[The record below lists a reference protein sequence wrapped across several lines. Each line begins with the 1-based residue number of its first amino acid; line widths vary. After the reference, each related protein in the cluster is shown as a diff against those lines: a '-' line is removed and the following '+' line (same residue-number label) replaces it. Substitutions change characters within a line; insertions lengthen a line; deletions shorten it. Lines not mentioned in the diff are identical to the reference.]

1 MVILRTNEACYIY
14 QLLNEAI
21 LSCETEL
28 TVLDDQT
35 AKAVGNDSAGKVV
48 APLLTVAGHCQI
60 KDGGGH
66 ALWHDDHILQSYAI
80 ALHDEA
86 FGL

>member
-1 MVILRTNEACYIY
+1 MY

-48 APLLTVAGHCQI
+48 APLLTVVAHGQI
-60 KDGGGH
+60 EDGGGH

>member
-1 MVILRTNEACYIY
+1 MY

-35 AKAVGNDSAGKVV
+35 TKTVGNGSAGKVV
-48 APLLTVAGHCQI
+48 APLLTF
-60 KDGGGH
+60 
-66 ALWHDDHILQSYAI
+66 
-80 ALHDEA
+80 DE
-86 FGL
+86 GKVQE